1 MADRVGGDSSSC
13 RRWVSL
19 CAGRHGT
26 VSGVGFVSDV
36 DERETEAR
44 QII

>member
-1 MADRVGGDSSSC
+1 MTVGVAGGGFRFVRVGMV
-13 RRWVSL
+13 RLV
-19 CAGRHGT
+19 
-26 VSGVGFVSDV
+26 GVGFVSDV